1 MQIRFLSIYNV
12 LLLILVAAGFS
23 WSCQTAPVVPDNS
36 TKKTTISPY
45 GEAILQQ
52 QLLINHAIAHQVWL
66 ESVPKLNAFESY
78 WLATQTQALQLAG
91 WKSLYP
97 YLRKVYIP
105 NDTSITYLDLSRKNL
120 YYIPDKIANYKNLK
134 YLSLRYNNLQEI
146 NPKIGLCTKLRRLDL
161 SSNQLTAVP
170 FGIVYLSQI
179 QELNLT
185 DNRLTTL
192 PNFFAG
198 LSNLKVLDI
207 SNLHGQMAEGYNN
220 IQQLP
225 LCLLRMQQ
233 LEKLFLD
240 RLPIRQLPSRLPQMS
255 QLKIVSLKGATQL
268 QLDQAFEVLSQ
279 LDELVA
285 LDLSFLGRKTLPRSI
300 AKLKNLKVLIWY
312 ENRDKNVDFVQQE
325 LEAMLPNTKIYYG
338 TATTPFLRGNTIAT
352 IRAAG
357 KEMKEND

>member
-1 MQIRFLSIYNV
+1 MQIKLISINSA
-12 LLLILVAAGFS
+12 LLLLLLVAGMN
-23 WSCQTAPVVPDNS
+23 WSCQTAPVTPDIV
-36 TKKTTISPY
+36 KKEPTSSPF
-45 GEAILQQ
+45 GNAILQQ
-52 QLLINHAIAHQVWL
+52 QLSINEAIAHQVWL
-66 ESVPKLNAFESY
+66 ESVPKLNDFEVY
-78 WLATQTQALQLAG
+78 WLGIQSQALQLGG

-97 YLRKVYIP
+97 HLRKVYIP
-105 NDTSITYLDLSRKNL
+105 NDTSITYLDLSSSNL
-120 YYIPDKIANYKNLK
+120 YYIPDKIGNYKNLK

-161 SSNQLTAVP
+161 SSNQLRQLP

-185 DNRLTTL
+185 DNKLTTL

-207 SNLHGQMAEGYNN
+207 SNLHGQMAVGYNN

-225 LCLLRMQQ
+225 LCLLRMKQ

-240 RLPIRQLPSRLPQMS
+240 RLPLKRLPSRLSQMS
-255 QLKIVSLKGATQL
+255 QLKVVSLNGATQL

-285 LDLSFLGRKTLPRSI
+285 LDLSFLGRRTLPKSI
-300 AKLKNLKVLIWY
+300 AKLKNLKVLLWY
-312 ENRDKNVDFVQQE
+312 ENRARNVTFVQQE
-325 LEAMLPNTKIYYG
+325 LEKMLPNTKIYYG

-357 KEMKEND
+357 KKMEEND